1 MGTGA
6 RKETPRQKMIG
17 MMYLFYTAML
27 ALQVSNSVLDRFI
40 FINSSLEKQ
49 VQESN
54 ISNGNIIN
62 KISAAVDER
71 GKRAN
76 DMAILDKAQEVR
88 AETQKVLKYTKDLKQ
103 TMVEI
108 TGGYDENGDLVGKKD
123 EDKVA
128 NLMINKQKGI
138 ELKNTLNNYAKFLEE
153 QTGQSFAD
161 LAMDGKDNPVFQN
174 DKEQKLKN
182 FSTLYF
188 ENTPTAA
195 GMASVSQL
203 ETEVMEYEKEAL
215 ESLAQQVGAGEVKF
229 DQVFVMAKPEAKYVA
244 AGTNYKADLFLA
256 ASSSAVAPEM
266 FRNGEPLPVENGF
279 GKIEFRAT
287 AKSFDKDGQ
296 SKQSYVAEI
305 NYNDSLFREEIEY
318 IVVKPTLQITSDA
331 VKALYLNC
339 GNPLNVQCPQLGAQ
353 FSPTFSATGAQ
364 VFPEPNNRTSI
375 TVLPTGSRSVKLNVN
390 SGGVFIGSET
400 FPVRRVPSPS
410 IVMQNETRQE
420 IDEARGVTVQALPRQ
435 IIVQA
440 EPDPDFANA
449 LPKEARYRITR
460 WRITLASGGDIK
472 QRAEPTSEAFNLNAW
487 RSIAKR
493 GDRVVVEVFEVQRA
507 NYKNDA
513 EKVTMSKV
521 TKQFTLL

>member
-17 MMYLFYTAML
+17 MMYLFLTALL
-27 ALQVSNSVLDRFI
+27 ALSVSNSVVDRFI
-40 FINSSLEKQ
+40 FINDSLERQ
-49 VQESN
+49 VQDNNLANGLIVNN
-54 ISNGNIIN
+54 IAG
-62 KISAAVDER
+62 AVEER
-71 GKRAN
+71 GSREN
-76 DMAILDKAQEVR
+76 DLAILEKAKVVR
-88 AETQKVLKYTKDLKQ
+88 AESQKILKYTRDLKQ
-103 TMVEI
+103 TMADI
-108 TGGYDENGDLVGKKD
+108 TGGYDENGDLIGKKD

-138 ELKNTLNNYAKFLEE
+138 ELQNTLNNFAKFLQE
-153 QTGQSFAD
+153 QTGQAFGD
-161 LAMDGKDNPVFQN
+161 LAMDGKDNPVFKN
-174 DKEQKLKN
+174 DKAQKMKN

-203 ETEVMEYEKEAL
+203 ETEVMDYEKVAL
-215 ESLAQQVGAGEVKF
+215 ELLAQQVGAGEVKF
-229 DQVFVMAKPEAKYVA
+229 DKVFVMAKPEAKYVA

-256 ASSSAVAPEM
+256 ASSSAVDPEM
-266 FRNGEPLPVENGF
+266 FRNGSPIPVEDGF
-279 GKIEFRAT
+279 GKIEFKAT
-287 AKSFDKDGQ
+287 AKSFDKEGQ
-296 SKQSYVAEI
+296 SRQTYVAEI

-339 GNPLNVQCPQLGAQ
+339 GNPLNVQCPQLGTQ

-375 TVLPTGSRSVKLNVN
+375 TVLPTGARSVKLNVN

-400 FPVRRVPSPS
+400 FPVRRVPSPTIS
-410 IVMQNETRQE
+410 LLNEGRQE
-420 IDEARGVTVQALPRQ
+420 IDEAKGVSVQALPRQ
-435 IIVQA
+435 IILKA
-440 EPDPDFANA
+440 NPDPDFANA
-449 LPKEARYRITR
+449 LPKEARYRVTR

-472 QRAEPTSEAFNLNAW
+472 QRSEPTSEAFNLNAW
-487 RSIAKR
+487 RSIARK
-493 GDRVVVEVFEVQRA
+493 GDRVVVEIFEVQRA

-513 EKVTMSKV
+513 EKVSMTKV